1 MAIDDVYVIGV
12 GMHQISGAPTPVR
25 EMAFNAGIAAMQ
37 DADIGF
43 DTVGALYNGYASGPM
58 LAGVTIAK
66 DFGLTGVPVTH
77 VENAS
82 ATGSSAFREAVL
94 AVAGGHA
101 RCAMALGFDPSP
113 ASMMSGGG
121 ASSAMMS
128 SFFKPSVEG
137 VLLPAA
143 FFAMWAV
150 RRMHEAGT
158 TAETYAKIA
167 AKNWNHARLNPFAQR
182 QADHEVTAEEVL
194 ASTMIAYPHT
204 SMMAAAV
211 GGGAACAIV
220 ADRKL
225 AEQVRARTGHPLVR
239 VLTSQSQSE
248 RYTPG
253 HVFMGAVVGPP
264 ELTRS
269 TAAAA
274 YEDADLGPTDLDL
287 VHVHDA
293 FPVEELLYY
302 ELLGI
307 CGDGEG
313 DKLVAEGATEIGGRI
328 PFSTDGGLIGR
339 GHPVGPTGLAQIW
352 DVTQQVR
359 GEAGAR
365 QVENARTGLAHMMG
379 AGSVCIIHI
388 LQRMTR

>member
-1 MAIDDVYVIGV
+1 MPLEDVYAVGV
-12 GMHQISGAPTPVR
+12 GMHPISAAPVPVGD
-25 EMAFNAGIAAMQ
+25 MAFAAGIEALD
-37 DADIGF
+37 DAGLEF
-43 DTVGALYNGYASGPM
+43 DAVEALYNGYVAAGMLSGV
-58 LAGVTIAK
+58 AVAK
-66 DFGLTGVPVTH
+66 DLGLTGVPVTH

-94 AVAGGHA
+94 SVAGGHA

-113 ASMMSGGG
+113 GGG
-121 ASSAMMS
+121 GGGTGMGMRSL
-128 SFFKPSVEG
+128 FRPSVEG
-137 VLLPAA
+137 LLLPAA

-158 TAETYAKIA
+158 TAETYARIA
-167 AKNWNHARLNPFAQR
+167 AKNWNHARHNRYAQR
-182 QADHEVTAEEVL
+182 RADHEVTADEVL
-194 ASTMIAYPHT
+194 ASTMIAWPHT

-211 GGGAACAIV
+211 GGGAAAAVV
-220 ADRKL
+220 ATREVAVRV
-225 AEQVRARTGHPLVR
+225 AERTGHPPVR
-239 VLTSQSQSE
+239 VLTSQLQSE
-248 RYTPG
+248 RYTDG

-269 TAAAA
+269 TSVAA
-274 YEDADLGPTDLDL
+274 YEDAGVGPADLDL

-313 DKLVAEGATEIGGRI
+313 DKLVAEGATSLGGRI

-352 DVTQQVR
+352 DIVQQLR
-359 GEAGAR
+359 GSAGPR
-365 QVENARTGLAHMMG
+365 QVEGARTGLAHMMG
-379 AGSVCIIHI
+379 AGSVCVVHI
-388 LQRMTR
+388 LQRA